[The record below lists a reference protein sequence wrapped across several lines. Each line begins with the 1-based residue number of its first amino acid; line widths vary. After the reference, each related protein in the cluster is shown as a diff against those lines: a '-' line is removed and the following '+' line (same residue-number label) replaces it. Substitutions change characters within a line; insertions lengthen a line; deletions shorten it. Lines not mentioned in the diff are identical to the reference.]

1 MSLFQS
7 KSEPGPI
14 GDMMVIDRAAGGD
27 CHVVKWDVTELKEKC
42 KQL

>member
-14 GDMMVIDRAAGGD
+14 GDMMVIDRAVGGY
-27 CHVVKWDVTELKEKC
+27 CHVGK
-42 KQL
+42 

>member
-14 GDMMVIDRAAGGD
+14 GDMMMIDQVAD
-27 CHVVKWDVTELKEKC
+27 EYCHVAKWDVTELKEKS
-42 KQL
+42 KWL